1 MLMTHSFFRSFFLG
15 WVPCHVATLH
25 VDTSPLASRD
35 NVVYWK
41 TKRKIKDDRPLLRA
55 NSSLLSGLM
64 RRLLPFCAR
73 GKDICSS

>member
-15 WVPCHVATLH
+15 WVTCQVATPH

-55 NSSLLSGLM
+55 NASLLSGLM
-64 RRLLPFCAR
+64 RRLPPFCAC
-73 GKDICSS
+73 GKDIRSS